1 MFSPNV
7 VSKNLNL
14 TKGKLMLSYADEIRN
29 DIRAEFGDSAISKF
43 DKNAK
48 SEINEAILV
57 HNAMTKDEQAA
68 IAYLYANNR
77 DELHALY
84 QRAKERAGL

>member
-1 MFSPNV
+1 MEN
-7 VSKNLNL
+7 
-14 TKGKLMLSYADEIRN
+14 YADEIRA
-29 DIRAEFGDSAISKF
+29 DVRHYHGERFSPSKPSA
-43 DKNAK
+43 NYK

-84 QRAKERAGL
+84 QRVRERAGL